1 MKKLKVVKRYEIT
14 VDDVL
19 LSVEDWMKK
28 LNEVVNGV
36 KQELKDEDVDF
47 TKITLISITTQF
59 DNTVVELS
67 AWNEVEELESPK
79 NDEAEKELLL
89 SLLEKHGLPESWSK
103 GELNG

>member
-36 KQELKDEDVDF
+36 KQELKDEDVEF

-67 AWNEVEELESPK
+67 VWNEVEELESPK
-79 NDEAEKELLL
+79 KDEVEKELLL
-89 SLLEKHGLPESWSK
+89 SLLEKHGLPESWDK
-103 GELNG
+103 GE

>member
-28 LNEVVNGV
+28 LNEVVDGV
-36 KQELKDEDVDF
+36 KQELEDENTEF
-47 TKITLISITTQF
+47 TKITLSSITTQF

-89 SLLEKHGLPESWSK
+89 SLLEKHGLPESWDK
-103 GELNG
+103 GE